1 MTNKRGRLKSAG
13 GVKTQLKYKCV
24 VKNCNMILRGDR
36 IAKHFRQTSK
46 MDVLDDAKKM
56 DVSGVLTNGLKHID
70 SLLVDDEAQ
79 NSHTKYLL
87 SNGFSSKNLPD
98 CDSYGFKKHTSVQLS
113 GAFAKAG
120 FTAATSKV
128 TKCKYLLI
136 PLLPFITLNYP
147 ALPCSTLH
155 YPLIPYGMF
164 EFFQIF

>member
-24 VKNCNMILRGDR
+24 VKDCDMIIRGDR
-36 IAKHFRQTSK
+36 IGKHFRGKSK
-46 MDVLDDAKKM
+46 LDVLDEAKKM

-70 SLLVDDEAQ
+70 SMLVDDKSQ
-79 NSHTKYLL
+79 NAHTKYLL

-128 TKCKYLLI
+128 TKCKYLSI

-147 ALPCSTLH
+147 ALPFNSIR
-155 YPLIPYGMF
+155 YV
-164 EFFQIF
+164 